1 MKHKKGLLRRGI
13 PSSIA
18 SREELRGGRVV
29 AAATSEEP
37 GVKLIQ
43 SDAVLKML
51 AALRAG
57 EVSSDTS
64 GDDTTNIAGREAMVA
79 AATKQR
85 SRKCDMKRYVKVIV
99 TLRMGEQSGGKV
111 GNSQQQ
117 YTVKAELGE
126 TLRSITD
133 KALHN
138 WGITA
143 EDVGVYVFQEG
154 TKQIVN
160 NREKSLRE
168 LGIGTVEREPHVELL
183 KKVHLNSSGKVLA
196 FLLKQQ

>member
-18 SREELRGGRVV
+18 SRKELGGDSVV
-29 AAATSEEP
+29 DTTSEP
-37 GVKLIQ
+37 GVKFIQ
-43 SDAVLKML
+43 NDMVLKTL
-51 AALRAG
+51 AALRAD
-57 EVSSDTS
+57 EISSDTS
-64 GDDTTNIAGREAMVA
+64 GDDTTNIAGRAAMVA

-99 TLRMGEQSGGKV
+99 TLRMGEQGGGGKV

-117 YTVKAELGE
+117 QYSVKAELGE
-126 TLRSITD
+126 SLHSITD
-133 KALHN
+133 KALHS
-138 WGITA
+138 WGMKA
-143 EDVGVYVFQEG
+143 EDVDVYVFQEG

-160 NREKSLRE
+160 NPEKSLRE

-183 KKVHLNSSGKVLA
+183 KKGYLHCTGNMLA
-196 FLLKQQ
+196 Y

>member
-64 GDDTTNIAGREAMVA
+64 DDTTNIAGREAMVA

-143 EDVGVYVFQEG
+143 EDVGVYVFQQG